1 LNVSNISM
9 FNQSKRKDKV
19 FDPESPQCTYDLPGL
34 PTELAIL
41 ARPEPYHPQVLA
53 EVLSK
58 RVHITVGRSRRHPIR
73 ASPLSLTV
81 SDFANQP
88 RFESH

>member
-41 ARPEPYHPQVLA
+41 ARSEPSIIL
-53 EVLSK
+53 
-58 RVHITVGRSRRHPIR
+58 
-73 ASPLSLTV
+73 
-81 SDFANQP
+81 
-88 RFESH
+88 RF